1 MGLPANKT
9 YESAVLRRDVQPPAD
24 LAAITGGRKP
34 EAYPASSAQISRL
47 ARRTGTAAGRAIARA
62 QFRACTFYADL
73 AATTQDVMSRA
84 QERARY
90 FRRERPMQA
99 LATVAAAAFACGIV
113 LRIWR
118 SQKS

>member
-1 MGLPANKT
+1 MGLPANKN

-24 LAAITGGRKP
+24 LAAITGGRNS
-34 EAYPASSAQISRL
+34 EAQPASSSQIRL
-47 ARRTGTAAGRAIARA
+47 AQHAGSAAGKAIAGA
-62 QFRACTFYADL
+62 QFRARTFYADL
-73 AATTQDVMSRA
+73 AATTQELMARA
-84 QERARY
+84 QERARS

-99 LATVAAAAFACGIV
+99 LATIAAAAFACGIV